1 MLSKENH
8 QMFLGIVYGGRVQDG
23 MPSFAEELKPDEVE
37 LVHQYIIK
45 RSHDLLNDMKSAKTA
60 ANQ

>member
-1 MLSKENH
+1 
-8 QMFLGIVYGGRVQDG
+8 MFLGIVYGGRVNDG

-45 RSHDLLNDMKSAKTA
+45 RAHDLKSDMAAAKTSA
-60 ANQ
+60 RQ